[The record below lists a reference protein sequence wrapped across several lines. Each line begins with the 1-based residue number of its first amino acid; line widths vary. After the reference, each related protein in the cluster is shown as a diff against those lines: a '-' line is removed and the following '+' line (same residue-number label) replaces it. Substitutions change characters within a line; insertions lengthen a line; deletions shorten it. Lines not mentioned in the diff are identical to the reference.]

1 MKKLITLLLGI
12 VMIMALSH
20 KKVLGEIEISPW
32 VGYTTVAMGDVND
45 LFKKMSEDLPPGVE
59 KIEEIGSGL
68 TLGVDIMFEV
78 DEGIKIGPRIGYIL
92 PSKSKNDIQGIKFN
106 IATSLIPI
114 QFGGKYSIELQEGLN
129 FIGGAFVG
137 IGLGKVVPEMDM
149 TIIPGGT
156 KVEIPYS
163 GSALVFDLSAGIDYA
178 LAENVSIG
186 ANLGYRLA
194 KISEMTADKD
204 IADENVK
211 KGDKLEDMENK
222 PVEVDFSGVSI
233 AATIEFKF

>member
-32 VGYTTVAMGDVND
+32 VGFTTVAMGDVND
-45 LFKKMSEDLPPGVE
+45 LFKEMSESLPAGD

-68 TLGVDIMFEV
+68 TLGVDLMFEV

-92 PSKSKNDIQGIKFN
+92 PSKSKNDIEGIKFN

-114 QFGGKYSIELQEGLN
+114 QFGGKYSTELQEGLN
-129 FIGGAFVG
+129 FTGGAFVG
-137 IGLGKVVPEMDM
+137 IGLGKFVSEMK
-149 TIIPGGT
+149 IPGET
-156 KVEIPYS
+156 IEFPYS
-163 GSALVFDLSAGIDYA
+163 GSGLVFDLSAGIDYA
-178 LAENVSIG
+178 LAENIAIG

-194 KISEMTADKD
+194 KIAEMTADKD
-204 IADENVK
+204 VEVDDLK
-211 KGDKLEDMENK
+211 KGDKIKDDNDK
-222 PVEVDFSGVSI
+222 AVEIDFSGVSI
-233 AATIEFKF
+233 AATIQFKF